1 MPRRQSS
8 GKGSRGRQRAELG
21 GPGRDPG
28 EGVGTGPDGGT
39 CVAEL
44 TSRASEV
51 WKTSMVVGTDLLP
64 FRGDLGKEDSVLSP
78 FVAQT

>member
-1 MPRRQSS
+1 M
-8 GKGSRGRQRAELG
+8 
-21 GPGRDPG
+21 
-28 EGVGTGPDGGT
+28 GTGPDGGT